1 MRRLLGGS
9 AWELAV
15 TLGEAV
21 GGATPIAIEASR
33 EMTAQWPPEQ
43 LRSDVQFIDMAT
55 GLMVHTSKFLITVE
69 DVVTR

>member
-1 MRRLLGGS
+1 
-9 AWELAV
+9 
-15 TLGEAV
+15 
-21 GGATPIAIEASR
+21 
-33 EMTAQWPPEQ
+33 MTAQWPPEQ